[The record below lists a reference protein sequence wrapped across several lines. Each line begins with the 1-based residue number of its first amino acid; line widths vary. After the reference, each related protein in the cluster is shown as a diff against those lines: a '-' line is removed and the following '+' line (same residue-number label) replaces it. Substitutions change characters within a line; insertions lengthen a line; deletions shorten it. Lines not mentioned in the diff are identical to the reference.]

1 MKLSKRSIN
10 LAIIFHQDIQI
21 GGGFQQAINAAL
33 LGKKLTQ
40 EIVSIKFLTL
50 KKKNISVLKSYGIN
64 AKYLKTYTLLKNK
77 TL

>member
-33 LGKKLTQ
+33 LIKKLP
-40 EIVSIKFLTL
+40 
-50 KKKNISVLKSYGIN
+50 KK
-64 AKYLKTYTLLKNK
+64 
-77 TL
+77 